1 MAGHPLTPPPGGG
14 RSADGPPASTE
25 AGGDGAGGFLSR
37 WSRRKVQVRQGG
49 TPADPVAAPLPD
61 LVVSAPAAQ
70 HALQAVPASVAPL
83 APPQQPLPQQPPPQQ
98 PPPPPPAPTLAD
110 VALLGRE
117 SDYARFVAPGVD
129 AGVRNAAL
137 KKLFT
142 DPHFNLM
149 DGLDTYIDD
158 YGKPDP
164 LPAGMLRQMAQSHA
178 LGLFDD
184 EQPPDA
190 QDIRHHPGADPGAD
204 PGANPGANPDTDN
217 RPDNR
222 PAPRPDPTPALAH
235 EPDRTPDEDA
245 DLRLQPHPAAGP
257 AGPDPGAVPDA
268 GRQH

>member
-1 MAGHPLTPPPGGG
+1 MAGQSPTPPPGGG
-14 RSADGPPASTE
+14 RSADGPPASAE
-25 AGGDGAGGFLSR
+25 AGGDGTGGFLSR

-49 TPADPVAAPLPD
+49 TPVDPVMAPLPGW
-61 LVVSAPAAQ
+61 VVSAPTAQ
-70 HALQAVPASVAPL
+70 PAVQTAPASTAPL
-83 APPQQPLPQQPPPQQ
+83 APPQQPQQPTPQ
-98 PPPPPPAPTLAD
+98 PLPPPAPTLAD
-110 VALLGRE
+110 VDLLGRE

-190 QDIRHHPGADPGAD
+190 QDIRHHPGASSGAVPSAD
-204 PGANPGANPDTDN
+204 PGANPETDN
-217 RPDNR
+217 SPGIS